1 MQAGAHAYART
12 AQAVANPRDL
22 EAQLLLKSASGLQAA
37 IDAPT
42 FNHRQVVDAINFN
55 LKVWKIF
62 STAAT
67 DPKNPQP
74 EDVKT
79 YVANLGIFI
88 MSHSLKLLSS
98 SEINTAEMKI
108 LVKINRE
115 LAAGLR
121 GSGVN

>member
-12 AQAVANPRDL
+12 AQAVANPREL

-37 IDAPT
+37 IDSSNGT
-42 FNHRQVVDAINFN
+42 QRQTIDAINFN

-67 DPKNPQP
+67 DPRNPQP
-74 EDVKT
+74 ADVKQ
-79 YVANLGIFI
+79 YVTNLGIFI
-88 MSHSLKLLSS
+88 MSHSLQLLASGAIDP
-98 SEINTAEMKI
+98 EELRI

-121 GSGVN
+121 GAGA